1 MAITNQQRPRA
12 VVIGTGKIGCGYLA
26 PLFAQAGWDVVL
38 AGRSETVVE
47 RIGRAGD
54 YTVRITGGGGR
65 IGVNVRAVLI
75 GSQDFERAVAGADVI
90 ATAVGAGSP
99 ASLGA
104 PLARALA
111 ARGAGRPVDV
121 WAVENADVAPILEA
135 AVRAAAASEGLALP
149 PVGFAGAIAYA
160 AVTQGDWRTSRRP
173 EFVGDSARWL
183 LVDGDRLRCPLS
195 SLPRVGAT
203 DRYHEHLVAKRFVFG
218 AGHVLCAYLGARR
231 GHLHIHDA
239 ANDPLIRPLVAGALA
254 ASRAALL
261 ATGGQSTGSVEWVMR
276 RYANAE
282 LGDLV
287 RRVGRDPIRKLSPA
301 GPLVGPARLAT
312 RVTGRVPRGF
322 AAGIAG
328 ALAYRD
334 ADDPQSCLLSNMLD
348 GDGGVQAVLADVCGL
363 DPSEPLARE
372 VLRLWDGRSPVGQ
385 MRRSPAA
392 APPNARRR
400 GRLAA

>member
-1 MAITNQQRPRA
+1 
-12 VVIGTGKIGCGYLA
+12 
-26 PLFAQAGWDVVL
+26 
-38 AGRSETVVE
+38 
-47 RIGRAGD
+47 
-54 YTVRITGGGGR
+54 
-65 IGVNVRAVLI
+65 VLI
-75 GSQDFERAVAGADVI
+75 GTEEFERAVARADVV
-90 ATAVGAGSP
+90 ATAVGAVSP
-99 ASLGA
+99 GSLGA

-121 WAVENADVAPILEA
+121 WAVENADVAPVLEA
-135 AVRAAAASEGLALP
+135 AVRKAAAGQGLALP

-160 AVTQGDWRTSRRP
+160 AVTRGDWRSSRRP

-183 LVDGDRLRCPLS
+183 LVDGERLRGPLPR
-195 SLPRVGAT
+195 LPRVGAT

-231 GHLHIHDA
+231 GHVHIHDA
-239 ANDPLIRPLVAGALA
+239 ANDRLLWPVIARALM
-254 ASRAALL
+254 ASRTALL
-261 ATGGQSTGSVEWVMR
+261 ATGGHSTGSVEWVMR
-276 RYANAE
+276 RYANAD
-282 LGDLV
+282 LRDLV

-312 RVTGRVPRGF
+312 QVTGRVPHGF

-328 ALAYRD
+328 AMAYRD
-334 ADDPQSCLLSNMLD
+334 ADDPQSCLLSDMLD
-348 GDGGVQAVLADVCGL
+348 GDGGVRTVLADVCGL
-363 DPSEPLARE
+363 DPTEPLARE
-372 VLRLWDGRSPVGQ
+372 VVRLRDRWSQVGQ